1 MPAGSSRSTRPP
13 TPSPSWSRRSTT
25 RPPTGSRR
33 PTRGASWGTDEA
45 GAYLDFGLVFL
56 QAKRYDQAIKAF
68 ERGLVYDPDHPQLS
82 LQLAETLEKAGKG
95 DEALAVVERYLKRQP
110 QGVEGYELLAK
121 VLKALKREAEITPR
135 LEQAAKVDSKNVTL
149 QYALADRYRETGQ
162 LDKAEALYKTL
173 LTSQPTAQGYGALS
187 ASLLKRK
194 KTEELLKV
202 VTEALTKPEGREAV
216 LPQLDA
222 IGADPAYAE
231 QVLEAGIGCSR
242 PIPPTLDKLG
252 IDVLAYIA
260 TRSNKLEKL
269 IPIQRL
275 ALKQNPSPR
284 AYLELTK
291 ALLGAGKFAEG
302 AATLEEL
309 MAKYPDEK
317 NARQYVFLGKVRRA
331 AGQND
336 AALDAIRQALKL
348 DPNDAEAQLTLCLL
362 LAQAGKMDEAIEIA
376 KSALT
381 NDPANPE
388 FNRVLGGLLTQAGK
402 EDEALALYKG
412 LLEKYPNN
420 EAVVHLARS
429 GLSVIYVNRGDFAKG
444 EAELEALLEREPEDA
459 GVNNDLGYLY
469 ADQGKNLEKAEAMIR
484 KAIQEEPE
492 NPAYLDS
499 LGWVLFKRGKAK
511 EAVGSLEKAVSLP
524 NGDRRDDPGAPGRR
538 LLPAPAAGQGEG
550 RLEGRR
556 GRRRQGHSRPT
567 NACRRSARRSS
578 RSRSWARRRA
588 LRPARAPDRRSSR
601 GLRPAATASSRPAA
615 GGHANIPD
623 LVNDHGAGWTM
634 AGHSHSANIAH
645 RKGTVDAKRGKLFSK
660 LCRAIFVAAR
670 NGGGDPDMNLR
681 LRYAIDKAR
690 SYSCPKDNI
699 ERSIKK
705 ATGELGAENFE
716 EVTYEGYGPAGVAV
730 LCEVLTDNRNRT
742 AGELRRVFEVCGG
755 NLGASGCVSYL
766 FDFKGLFLIEA
777 KTSPRT
783 ASWRSPSRPAPTTCN
798 GSTTISR

>member
-1 MPAGSSRSTRPP
+1 MVEALDNKAANRLSPADQ
-13 TPSPSWSRRSTT
+13 RRIL
-25 RPPTGSRR
+25 
-33 PTRGASWGTDEA
+33 GTDEA

-231 QVLEAGIGCSR
+231 QVLDVGYRMLSAE
-242 PIPPTLDKLG
+242 PPTLDKLG

-291 ALLGAGKFAEG
+291 ALLGAGKFAEA

-309 MAKYPDEK
+309 MAKFPDEK

-362 LAQAGKMDEAIEIA
+362 LAQAGKMDEAIEVA

-511 EAVGSLEKAVSLP
+511 EAVGYLEKAVSLP
-524 NGDRRDDPGAPGRR
+524 SGDRRDDPGAPGRR
-538 LLPAPAAGQGEG
+538 VLPAPAAGQGESG
-550 RLEGRR
+550 LEGGR
-556 GRRRQGHSRPT
+556 GRRRQGHP
-567 NACRRSARRSS
+567 RRQTLAGNPQETRVARE
-578 RSRSWARRRA
+578 AGPGA
-588 LRPARAPDRRSSR
+588 APFDRREP
-601 GLRPAATASSRPAA
+601 LTA
-615 GGHANIPD
+615 D
-623 LVNDHGAGWTM
+623 
-634 AGHSHSANIAH
+634 
-645 RKGTVDAKRGKLFSK
+645 
-660 LCRAIFVAAR
+660 
-670 NGGGDPDMNLR
+670 
-681 LRYAIDKAR
+681 
-690 SYSCPKDNI
+690 
-699 ERSIKK
+699 
-705 ATGELGAENFE
+705 
-716 EVTYEGYGPAGVAV
+716 
-730 LCEVLTDNRNRT
+730 
-742 AGELRRVFEVCGG
+742 RR
-755 NLGASGCVSYL
+755 GAS
-766 FDFKGLFLIEA
+766 
-777 KTSPRT
+777 R
-783 ASWRSPSRPAPTTCN
+783 RPAPDGVAGRCRRAREH
-798 GSTTISR
+798 SRSG